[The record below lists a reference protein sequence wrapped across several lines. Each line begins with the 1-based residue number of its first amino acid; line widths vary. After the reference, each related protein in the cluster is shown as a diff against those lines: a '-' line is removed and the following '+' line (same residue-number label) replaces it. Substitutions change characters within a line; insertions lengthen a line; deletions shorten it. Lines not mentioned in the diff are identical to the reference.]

1 MSPRAVFLALASA
14 AVLAAAEP
22 PAHSVEVTLERFEA
36 NNWRAI
42 DPRMVLKP
50 KEEIRFQFK
59 STFDG
64 YLYVLNRTP
73 AGEYMWIYPTAEA
86 GTDNR
91 VRPGQTYTVPATA
104 GAFTI
109 PDRPGFEVV
118 YWMLSPTILRDLT
131 IPPAPGTKSTLVP
144 RCNDS
149 ELRSR
154 GACGDTSA
162 GARAP
167 GSTLPKPLAG
177 LQARELKVDRKPD
190 SSHIRFTGESGRSLI
205 YEFWIAHR

>member
-1 MSPRAVFLALASA
+1 MSPRAVFLGLAGA
-14 AVLAAAEP
+14 TLLAAAEP
-22 PAHSVEVTLERFEA
+22 PMHNVEVTLERFEA
-36 NNWRAI
+36 NTWRAI

-50 KEEIRFQFK
+50 KEEVRFQFR

-73 AGEYMWIYPTAEA
+73 AGDYMWIYPSADA

-91 VRPGQTYTVPATA
+91 VRPGQTYTIPATA

-109 PDRPGFEVV
+109 PDKPGFDVV
-118 YWMLSPTILRDLT
+118 YWVLSPTVLRDLT
-131 IPPAPGTKSTLVP
+131 IPPAPGTKSTLIP

-149 ELRSR
+149 ELRAR
-154 GACGDTSA
+154 GACGDRSA
-162 GARAP
+162 GARAAGP
-167 GSTLPKPLAG
+167 ALPKPLAG
-177 LQARELKVDRKPD
+177 LESRELKVDRK
-190 SSHIRFTGESGRSLI
+190 SEASHIRFTGASDRALI